1 MRAARVRDALKQIEV
16 HRLQR
21 LRDGGHIMMR
31 SLVEDALARESTMD
45 AGSGSETA
53 AFQDQRVDQEL
64 EEILRGLKTNI
75 KIIGVG
81 GAGTNTISR
90 VYDEGIVGA
99 EIFAANTDAQHLL
112 ALRVPHKIL
121 LGRRVTRGLGAGA
134 LPQVGEEAAREAE
147 DDLKKILADT
157 HICFVTCGLGGGTGT
172 GGAPVVARMAKE
184 MGALTI
190 SIVTLPFGGE
200 GRMRMEN
207 AEWGLDR
214 LRDASDTVIVIPND
228 KLLDLVPR
236 LSLNAAF
243 KVTDE
248 VLMRSIKGLTEV
260 ITRPGLVNLDF
271 NDVKTIM
278 KGAGVA
284 MMGLGE
290 SDAPGDDRITEA
302 IDQAINSPLLEVD
315 ISEANGV
322 LVNVIG
328 GTDMTI
334 SEAER
339 AAEEI
344 QSRVG
349 QNARIIWG
357 AAVDPT
363 LDRTVKIMLVATGVK
378 SKQILGKQ
386 GERRLKGI
394 GEVELVR

>member
-1 MRAARVRDALKQIEV
+1 
-16 HRLQR
+16 
-21 LRDGGHIMMR
+21 MMR
-31 SLVEDALARESTMD
+31 SLVDDALSREPTMG
-45 AGSGSETA
+45 AGGETEADA
-53 AFQDQRVDQEL
+53 AFQDQRVDAEL
-64 EEILRGLKTNI
+64 EQILRSLKTNI
-75 KIIGVG
+75 KIVGVG
-81 GAGTNTISR
+81 GAGTNTIAR
-90 VYDEGIVGA
+90 VYDEGVVGA
-99 EIFAANTDAQHLL
+99 EIYAANTDAQHLL
-112 ALRVPHKIL
+112 VLHVPHKIL

-147 DDLKKILADT
+147 DDLKKLLADT
-157 HICFVTCGLGGGTGT
+157 HICFVTAGLGGGTGT

-190 SIVTLPFGGE
+190 SIATLPFRGE

-207 AEWGLDR
+207 AEWGLER

-243 KVTDE
+243 KVADE

-271 NDVKTIM
+271 NDVKTVM

-290 SDAPGDDRITEA
+290 SDAPGEERIQEA

-322 LVNVIG
+322 LVDVIG

-334 SEAER
+334 AEAER

-357 AAVDPT
+357 AAVDPA
-363 LDRTVKIMLVATGVK
+363 LDKTVKVMLVATGVK
-378 SKQILGKQ
+378 SKQILGKGQ
-386 GERRLKGI
+386 ERKRKGV
-394 GEVELVR
+394 GEVDVVG